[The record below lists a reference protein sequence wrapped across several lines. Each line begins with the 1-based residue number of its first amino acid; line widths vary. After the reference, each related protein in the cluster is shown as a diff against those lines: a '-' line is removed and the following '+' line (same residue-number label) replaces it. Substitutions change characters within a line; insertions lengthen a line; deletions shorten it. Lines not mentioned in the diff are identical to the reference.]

1 MMSLCCTSCSWE
13 MSCCCCSCSWCRA
26 GEDLARSDCSRW
38 VCCTKFTCSCSFNN
52 QSEVSIGSSINQ
64 SQLTCRCG
72 TSCSSCLR
80 PASAPCWTSC
90 CSCAGWR
97 LEKGE
102 LCTNQRRVL
111 SAINQSQLT
120 CSSWVSGLSTCE
132 LWLLARDR
140 HTNTTAVRK
149 LELQKIYRFSQSR
162 RRLLLAFTF

>member
-1 MMSLCCTSCSWE
+1 MPVSGSRLLTMMSLCCTSCSWE

-38 VCCTKFTCSCSFNN
+38 VCCTKFTCSCSCNN

-64 SQLTCRCG
+64 SQLTCSCG

-111 SAINQSQLT
+111 SATNQSELT
-120 CSSWVSGLSTCE
+120 CSSWCICCSPGGSRGSCSAGAGDTRPDSESLQ
-132 LWLLARDR
+132 
-140 HTNTTAVRK
+140 
-149 LELQKIYRFSQSR
+149 QKIFYRI
-162 RRLLLAFTF
+162 

>member
-1 MMSLCCTSCSWE
+1 MPVSLPAAHHDESLLHELQLGDELLLLQLQLVQGWRGLGPVRLQQVGLLHE
-13 MSCCCCSCSWCRA
+13 VH
-26 GEDLARSDCSRW
+26 LQLLLH
-38 VCCTKFTCSCSFNN
+38 

-64 SQLTCRCG
+64 SQLTWSWG

-120 CSSWVSGLSTCE
+120 CSSWCICCSPGGSRGSCSAGAGDTRPDSESLQ
-132 LWLLARDR
+132 
-140 HTNTTAVRK
+140 
-149 LELQKIYRFSQSR
+149 QKIFYRI
-162 RRLLLAFTF
+162 